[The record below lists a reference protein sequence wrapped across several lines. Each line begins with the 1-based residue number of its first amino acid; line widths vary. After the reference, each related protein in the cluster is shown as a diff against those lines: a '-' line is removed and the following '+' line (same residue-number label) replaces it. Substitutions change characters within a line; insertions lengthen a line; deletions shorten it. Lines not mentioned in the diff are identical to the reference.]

1 MENSLNEKRKAQN
14 DKDVSN
20 SNLFVKIL
28 EAERTRFEYAETTQW
43 LLDDKCDTDLIFVQ
57 EKLTE
62 WSEKANP
69 TQKAVLNDLHL
80 SVLRV
85 YTYIESLRILSKTA
99 VSKYVGLEKQVST
112 LQNKMRLMKLE
123 HQKEILELSKEIEN
137 GKKEI
142 EFLSRE

>member
-1 MENSLNEKRKAQN
+1 MENSLNEKRKAQK